1 MNSWSE
7 ALLSSE
13 RQWTPEEILD
23 KLNNYMK
30 FLSLFK
36 DHFLT
41 VE

>member
-23 KLNNYMK
+23 KLKDYMK
-30 FLSLFK
+30 FLYLFK
-36 DHFLT
+36 DNFLA